1 MYGGY
6 SFQRLCSKAGEVL
19 GNRQGSLSLQ
29 EGMWADS
36 SVDIQSR
43 IQGYRGT
50 EHHMKAKSDHRA
62 GLASPLIGNV
72 RSFEILVAYHKIKI
86 KQWGFNPQLRTL
98 LYANSL

>member
-1 MYGGY
+1 MVATVFKGCVARQVKSLGTGKDP
-6 SFQRLCSKAGEVL
+6 CPSKKVCGLRAVWTS
-19 GNRQGSLSLQ
+19 SL
-29 EGMWADS
+29 EFKA
-36 SVDIQSR
+36 I
-43 IQGYRGT
+43 

-62 GLASPLIGNV
+62 GLVSPLIGNV